1 MIIIKPE
8 KLEGIVP
15 RMLELTSRTTPWHR
29 RDWRAGTLELVDE
42 ALNESRIPGTSSAAL
57 KELRG
62 HMRKALGNDLGVSS
76 IQKNLN
82 SIVDNIGSASNANS
96 HDVQLAE
103 KHAQDLKQTYLQ
115 NWADVFES
123 PSKAG
128 NLDVEGTAKRIVSH
142 LLYCGVPAP
151 SIYSVIHDYKTADD
165 HCEFS
170 TLLREL
176 DKRIKYKAKN
186 FSFAVP
192 VDRAPD
198 FLHSSTPPSEW
209 LSAKQ
214 LKQWKHKHAP
224 QAKTERQHGGFILN
238 VQARDVNEAASQAQ
252 QLLSQLSFKFESGS
266 ENRFS
271 ILPVMWSKEKG
282 NSFPTRRG
290 IQPLKLR
297 AFQRADTLHHLEIG
311 NKPRNILA
319 IIEPLQTNNPH
330 VALVN
335 GWVAIESLLVDSG
348 EDDRIGAERMARVVA
363 ASYFRTEMTWLAKNY
378 ADRYKGECSVAAQIK
393 NAEASIERAKLM
405 ESVILERNDFY
416 LLDPVDQLAI
426 GKMQEAFNNP
436 SEIFERTSGILQRE
450 FQRLYRKRNLIVH
463 SGRVVGN
470 GIESVADKVIP
481 LLVNGIDQLLI
492 ASIQHDLD
500 PKNLAASVAFKSL
513 HLGQAGNSRNYSILD
528 LLEVDEII
536 GPNLHKPVQLQ

>member
-1 MIIIKPE
+1 M
-8 KLEGIVP
+8 
-15 RMLELTSRTTPWHR
+15 
-29 RDWRAGTLELVDE
+29 
-42 ALNESRIPGTSSAAL
+42 
-57 KELRG
+57 
-62 HMRKALGNDLGVSS
+62 
-76 IQKNLN
+76 
-82 SIVDNIGSASNANS
+82 
-96 HDVQLAE
+96 
-103 KHAQDLKQTYLQ
+103 
-115 NWADVFES
+115 
-123 PSKAG
+123 
-128 NLDVEGTAKRIVSH
+128 
-142 LLYCGVPAP
+142 
-151 SIYSVIHDYKTADD
+151 
-165 HCEFS
+165 
-170 TLLREL
+170 
-176 DKRIKYKAKN
+176 
-186 FSFAVP
+186 
-192 VDRAPD
+192 
-198 FLHSSTPPSEW
+198 
-209 LSAKQ
+209 
-214 LKQWKHKHAP
+214 
-224 QAKTERQHGGFILN
+224 
-238 VQARDVNEAASQAQ
+238 
-252 QLLSQLSFKFESGS
+252 
-266 ENRFS
+266 
-271 ILPVMWSKEKG
+271 
-282 NSFPTRRG
+282 
-290 IQPLKLR
+290 
-297 AFQRADTLHHLEIG
+297 
-311 NKPRNILA
+311 
-319 IIEPLQTNNPH
+319 
-330 VALVN
+330 
-335 GWVAIESLLVDSG
+335 DSG

-528 LLEVDEII
+528 LLEVDETI